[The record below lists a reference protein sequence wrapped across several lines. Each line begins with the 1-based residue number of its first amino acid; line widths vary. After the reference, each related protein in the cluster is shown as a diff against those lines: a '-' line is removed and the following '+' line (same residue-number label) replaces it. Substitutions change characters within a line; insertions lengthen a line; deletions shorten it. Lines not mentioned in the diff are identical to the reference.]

1 MTCDIEKT
9 IQIFNERKKKKN
21 YSQVSVIPFCWSL
34 ADEASCL
41 PHFQLSTS
49 LFFMM

>member
-9 IQIFNERKKKKN
+9 IQIFNERKKKKKLQP
-21 YSQVSVIPFCWSL
+21 SKCDSFLLKPCGK
-34 ADEASCL
+34 CL
-41 PHFQLSTS
+41 QHFQLSTS